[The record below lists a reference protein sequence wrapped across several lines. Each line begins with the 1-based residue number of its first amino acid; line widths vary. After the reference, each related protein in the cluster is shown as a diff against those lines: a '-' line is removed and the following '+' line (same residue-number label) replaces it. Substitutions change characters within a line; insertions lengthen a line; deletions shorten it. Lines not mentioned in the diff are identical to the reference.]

1 MESEIKATED
11 GLEIKADKIKLE
23 GPETEYVTLAV
34 VEYDPYEGMD
44 CEGNEKDKTLVRL
57 PTFCRQVGE
66 DDKITFSGKR
76 DVDTRPES
84 KPWNAPEEWI
94 WTGYVLSEA
103 TYEVRDPRLHMLLL
117 GFGQSLTSLPVVET
131 KIEEV
136 RVEN

>member
-1 MESEIKATED
+1 MTEIKATEN
-11 GLEIKADKIKLE
+11 GLGIQADKIKLE

-66 DDKITFSGKR
+66 DDKITFSGKIS
-76 DVDTRPES
+76 VDTSSES
-84 KPWNAPEEWI
+84 EPWNAPEEWI
-94 WTGYVLSEA
+94 WTGYVLAEA
-103 TYEVRDPRLHMLLL
+103 SYEVRDPRLHMLLL
-117 GFGQSLTSLPVVET
+117 GFDQSLTSLPVVET

>member
-1 MESEIKATED
+1 MSEIKTTED
-11 GLEIKADKIKLE
+11 GLEIKANEITLE

-57 PTFCRQVGE
+57 PTFCRQVDE
-66 DDKITFSGKR
+66 DDKITFSGKIS
-76 DVDTRPES
+76 VDASPES

-94 WTGYVLSEA
+94 WTGYVLAEA
-103 TYEVRDPRLHMLLL
+103 SYEVRDPRLHMLLL

>member
-1 MESEIKATED
+1 MSEIKATED

-23 GPETEYVTLAV
+23 GPEAEYVTLAV

-66 DDKITFSGKR
+66 DDKITFSGKIS
-76 DVDTRPES
+76 VDTSLES
-84 KPWNAPEEWI
+84 EPWNAPEEWI
-94 WTGYVLSEA
+94 WTGYVLAEA
-103 TYEVRDPRLHMLLL
+103 SYEVRDPRLHMLLL

>member
-1 MESEIKATED
+1 MAEIKTN
-11 GLEIKADKIKLE
+11 GLEIQASKITLE

-66 DDKITFSGKR
+66 DDKITFSGKIS
-76 DVDTRPES
+76 VDTSPES
-84 KPWNAPEEWI
+84 EPWNAPEEWI
-94 WTGYVLSEA
+94 WTGYVLAEA
-103 TYEVRDPRLHMLLL
+103 SYEVRDPRLHMLLL
-117 GFGQSLTSLPVVET
+117 GFDQSLASLPVVET

>member
-1 MESEIKATED
+1 MAEIKATKN
-11 GLEIKADKIKLE
+11 GLGIQAGKITLE
-23 GPETEYVTLAV
+23 GPETEYVTLAA

-57 PTFCRQVGE
+57 PAFCQQVGE
-66 DDKITFSGKR
+66 DDKITFSGKL
-76 DVDTRPES
+76 DVDTRLES
-84 KPWNAPEEWI
+84 EPWNAPEEWI
-94 WTGYVLSEA
+94 WTGYVLAKA
-103 TYEVRDPRLHMLLL
+103 TYEVRGPRLHMLLL

>member
-1 MESEIKATED
+1 MAEIKTTEN
-11 GLEIKADKIKLE
+11 GLEIQASKIKLE

-66 DDKITFSGKR
+66 EDKITFSGKIS
-76 DVDTRPES
+76 VDTSPES
-84 KPWNAPEEWI
+84 EPWNAPEEWI
-94 WTGYVLSEA
+94 WTGYVLAEA
-103 TYEVRDPRLHMLLL
+103 SYEVRDPRLHMLLL
-117 GFGQSLTSLPVVET
+117 GFDQSLTSLPVVET

>member
-1 MESEIKATED
+1 MSEIKAMEN
-11 GLEIKADKIKLE
+11 GLEIEANEITLNESKSKF
-23 GPETEYVTLAV
+23 VTLAV
-34 VEYDPYEGMD
+34 VEYDPDEGMD

-57 PTFCRQVGE
+57 PAFCHQVGE
-66 DDKITFSGKR
+66 DDKITFSGKIN
-76 DVDTRPES
+76 VDTRPES

-94 WTGYVLSEA
+94 WTGYVLVKAS
-103 TYEVRDPRLHMLLL
+103 YEIRDPRLHMLLL

>member
-1 MESEIKATED
+1 MAEIKTTD
-11 GLEIKADKIKLE
+11 NGLEIQASKITLE

-66 DDKITFSGKR
+66 DDKITFSGKIS
-76 DVDTRPES
+76 VDTRPES
-84 KPWNAPEEWI
+84 EPWNAPEEWI
-94 WTGYVLSEA
+94 WTGYVLAEA
-103 TYEVRDPRLHMLLL
+103 SYEVRDPRLHMLLL
-117 GFGQSLTSLPVVET
+117 GFDQSLTSLPVVET

>member
-1 MESEIKATED
+1 MESEIT
-11 GLEIKADKIKLE
+11 LE

-84 KPWNAPEEWI
+84 EPWNAPEEWI
-94 WTGYVLSEA
+94 WTGCVLSEA

-117 GFGQSLTSLPVVET
+117 GFDQSLTSLPVVET

-136 RVEN
+136 RVEC

>member
-1 MESEIKATED
+1 MAEIKATEN
-11 GLEIKADKIKLE
+11 GLEIQAGKITLE

-44 CEGNEKDKTLVRL
+44 CEANEKDKTLVRL
-57 PTFCRQVGE
+57 PTFCHQVGE
-66 DDKITFSGKR
+66 DDKITFSGKL

>member
-1 MESEIKATED
+1 MAGIKATEN
-11 GLEIKADKIKLE
+11 GLGIQAGKITLE
-23 GPETEYVTLAV
+23 GPETEYVTLAA

-57 PTFCRQVGE
+57 PAFCQQVGE
-66 DDKITFSGKR
+66 DDKITFSGKL
-76 DVDTRPES
+76 DVDTRLES
-84 KPWNAPEEWI
+84 EPWNAPEEWI
-94 WTGYVLSEA
+94 WTGYVLAKA
-103 TYEVRDPRLHMLLL
+103 TYEVRGPRLHMLLL

>member
-1 MESEIKATED
+1 MAEIKTTEN
-11 GLEIKADKIKLE
+11 GLEIQAGKITLE

-57 PTFCRQVGE
+57 PTFCRQVDE
-66 DDKITFSGKR
+66 DDKITFSRKIS
-76 DVDTRPES
+76 VDASPES
-84 KPWNAPEEWI
+84 KPWNALEEWI
-94 WTGYVLSEA
+94 WTGYVLAEA
-103 TYEVRDPRLHMLLL
+103 SYEVRDPRLHMLLL

>member
-1 MESEIKATED
+1 MTEIKATEN
-11 GLEIKADKIKLE
+11 GLGIQADKIKLE

-34 VEYDPYEGMD
+34 AEYDPYEGMD

-66 DDKITFSGKR
+66 DDKITFSGKIS
-76 DVDTRPES
+76 VDTSPES
-84 KPWNAPEEWI
+84 EPWNAPEEWI
-94 WTGYVLSEA
+94 WTGYVLAEA
-103 TYEVRDPRLHMLLL
+103 SYEVRDPRLHMLLL

>member
-1 MESEIKATED
+1 MAEIKTTEN
-11 GLEIKADKIKLE
+11 GLEIQASKIKLE

-66 DDKITFSGKR
+66 EDKITFSGKIS
-76 DVDTRPES
+76 VDTSPES
-84 KPWNAPEEWI
+84 EPWNAPEGWI

-117 GFGQSLTSLPVVET
+117 GFSQSLTSLPVVET

-136 RVEN
+136 RVEC

>member
-1 MESEIKATED
+1 MAEIKATEN
-11 GLEIKADKIKLE
+11 GLEIQAGKITLE

-66 DDKITFSGKR
+66 DDKITFSGKIS
-76 DVDTRPES
+76 VDTRPES
-84 KPWNAPEEWI
+84 EPWNAPEEWI
-94 WTGYVLSEA
+94 WTGYVLAEA
-103 TYEVRDPRLHMLLL
+103 SYEVRDPRLHMLLL
-117 GFGQSLTSLPVVET
+117 GFGQSLASLPVVET

>member
-1 MESEIKATED
+1 MESEIT
-11 GLEIKADKIKLE
+11 LE

-66 DDKITFSGKR
+66 DDKITFSGKL

-136 RVEN
+136 RVKN

>member
-1 MESEIKATED
+1 MSEIKATEN
-11 GLEIKADKIKLE
+11 GLGIQAGKITLE
-23 GPETEYVTLAV
+23 GPETEYVTLAA

-44 CEGNEKDKTLVRL
+44 CEGNEKDTTLVRL
-57 PTFCRQVGE
+57 PTFCHQVGE
-66 DDKITFSGKR
+66 DDKITFSGKIN
-76 DVDTRPES
+76 VDTKPES

-94 WTGYVLSEA
+94 WTGYVLAKAS
-103 TYEVRDPRLHMLLL
+103 YEVRDPHLHMLLL

>member
-1 MESEIKATED
+1 MAEIKATED
-11 GLEIKADKIKLE
+11 GLGIQAGKITLE
-23 GPETEYVTLAV
+23 GPETEYVTLAA

-57 PTFCRQVGE
+57 PAFCQQVGE
-66 DDKITFSGKR
+66 DDKITFSGKL
-76 DVDTRPES
+76 DVDTRLES
-84 KPWNAPEEWI
+84 EPWNAPEEWI
-94 WTGYVLSEA
+94 WTGYVLAKA
-103 TYEVRDPRLHMLLL
+103 TYEVRGPRLHMLLL

>member
-1 MESEIKATED
+1 M
-11 GLEIKADKIKLE
+11 E

-44 CEGNEKDKTLVRL
+44 CEGNEKSKTLVRL
-57 PTFCRQVGE
+57 PTFCQQVGE
-66 DDKITFSGKR
+66 DDKITFSGKIS
-76 DVDTRPES
+76 VDASPES

-94 WTGYVLSEA
+94 WTGYVLAEA
-103 TYEVRDPRLHMLLL
+103 SYEVRDPRLHMLLL